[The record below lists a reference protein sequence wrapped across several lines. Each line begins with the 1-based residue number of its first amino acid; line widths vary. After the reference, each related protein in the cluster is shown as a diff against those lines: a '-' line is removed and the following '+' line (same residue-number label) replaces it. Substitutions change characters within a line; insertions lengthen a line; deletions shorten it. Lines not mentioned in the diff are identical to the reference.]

1 MKRVKNG
8 ISYVKNGWTY
18 VSIFGE
24 PYERGF
30 AYGSLISEDLKS
42 VKEMLDFHIYNQ
54 FGVKW
59 DFFIE
64 ASNKY
69 FLPKIKKNY
78 LEFYEEMRGVAD
90 GCSSEGV
97 PFSVEESVAWN
108 NYLTLTDSW
117 WTNMPKEE
125 EQKVYPMDI
134 ANHYTSKPSGA
145 KDRCSAFMCV
155 GDWTK
160 DGKIIVGHNNFSEYI
175 DGQYAKYVV
184 DIQPTQGHRILMMGF
199 PGWIWSG
206 TDFFVTSKGIIG
218 TETTIGGFYPYENK
232 IPISCRIRQAMQY
245 GNTLD
250 DYVEILLH
258 GNSGDYANAWLF
270 GDIHTN
276 EILRI
281 ELGFRFHNTERTKNG
296 YFIGFNTTYDPRIRN
311 LECTDT
317 GFNDI
322 RRHQGARKVRLTD
335 LVEENKGKI
344 DINVAKKMIGDH
356 YDVYLNKI
364 NKCSR
369 TVCSHYELDPREYM
383 SDPSRPKPYEPRGAV
398 DGNICD
404 SNMARDMTFLLRW
417 GSSCGHPFMKDE
429 FCDKH
434 RQWKHLQPHLHD
446 RPSQPW
452 TYFHITNHFT
462 KKQKK
467 TRKIRRKI
475 RKQIRRKTKNNKK

>member
-1 MKRVKNG
+1 MKKVKNG

-59 DFFIE
+59 EYFID
-64 ASNKY
+64 ASTKY
-69 FLPKIKKNY
+69 FLPKIKKKY
-78 LEFYEEMRGVAD
+78 IEFYEEMRGVAD
-90 GCSSEGV
+90 GCSSEGI
-97 PFSVEESVAWN
+97 PFSVEECVAWN

-117 WTNMPKEE
+117 WNNMPNEE
-125 EQKVYPMDI
+125 KKYI
-134 ANHYTSKPSGA
+134 YTIGKFSSKSSGA

-160 DGKIIVGHNNFSEYI
+160 DRKIIVGHNNFSEFI
-175 DGQYAKYVV
+175 DGQYAKYIV
-184 DIQPTQGHRILMMGF
+184 DIQPSRGHRILMLGF

-250 DYVEILLH
+250 DYVNILLNE
-258 GNSGDYANAWLF
+258 NSGDYANSWLF
-270 GDIHTN
+270 GDIYNN

-281 ELGFRFHNTERTKNG
+281 ELGFRFHNVERTNNG
-296 YFIGFNTTYDPRIRN
+296 YFIGFNSTYDPRIRN

-317 GFNDI
+317 GIDDV

-335 LVEENKGKI
+335 LVENYKGKI
-344 DINVAKKMIGDH
+344 DVNVAKKIISDH

-383 SDPSRPKPYEPRGAV
+383 SDPSRPKPFEPRGAV

-404 SNMARDMTFLLRW
+404 SNMAKNMTFLVRW
-417 GSSCGHPFMKDE
+417 GSSCGHPFIKNK
-429 FCDKH
+429 FLNKH
-434 RQWKHLQPHLHD
+434 RQWRYLQPYLHD

-452 TYFHITNHFT
+452 TYFQITNHNSFT
-462 KKQKK
+462 KKYKK
-467 TRKIRRKI
+467 TRKVRRIIK
-475 RKQIRRKTKNNKK
+475 